1 INYEHLDVH
10 EALMQM
16 TAGRGPDACI
26 DAVGLE
32 AHGHG
37 PMFLVDRAKQALKL
51 QPDRALALR
60 QAIRACRNGGVV
72 SVVGVYGGFIDKFPM
87 NAIVNRGLTLRA
99 GQCHV
104 QRYLEP
110 LLERI
115 QKQELDPSFVITH
128 RLPLEQAAKGYDLFL
143 NKLDNCEKVILQAA

>member
-1 INYEHLDVH
+1 MNYDEVDSVSETLI
-10 EALMQM
+10 EM

-37 PMFLVDRAKQALKL
+37 LAYAYDRTKQAVALET
-51 QPDRALALR
+51 DRPIALR
-60 QAIRACRNGGVV
+60 EAIMACRNGGTV
-72 SVVGVYGGFIDKFPM
+72 SVIGVYAGLVDKFPLGTVM
-87 NAIVNRGLTLRA
+87 NRSLTIKS

-104 QRYLEP
+104 HRYMRP

-115 QKQELDPSFVITH
+115 EKGEIDPASVITH
-128 RLPLEQAAKGYDLFL
+128 RMPLADVARGYEIFL
-143 NKLDNCEKVILQAA
+143 NKEDNCEKVVLTP